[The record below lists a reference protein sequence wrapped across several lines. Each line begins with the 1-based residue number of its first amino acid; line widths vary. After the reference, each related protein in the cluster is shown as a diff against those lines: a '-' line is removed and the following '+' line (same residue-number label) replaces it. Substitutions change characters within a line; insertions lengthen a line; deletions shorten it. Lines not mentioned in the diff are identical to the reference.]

1 MGLFEYKFDK
11 EYSHIRLEFNY
22 DTMQYV
28 YYYAE
33 VEIPFDKLNFR
44 TKRTLKKE
52 NQKLI
57 DNPELLESFKVKKKQ
72 MEKEAFI
79 ESFGIDLHP
88 FQTLGG
94 TGGTMSDEM
103 KVFLDD
109 LLSQEDVLIGIHR
122 IGSNDSIAI
131 IEDVLTN
138 GLKLTGHQN
147 GAIYGTNTLSN
158 NISFYYDNNIIRD
171 ELMYANAYKDSKG
184 SYLIRI
190 PLYDLEEG
198 MCYRVDE
205 NGMLR
210 INPLYILGYV
220 PVNDKHIDKLITK
233 ATLNNL
239 KPKEE
244 IPKYEESL
252 KEENTKK
259 L

>member
-1 MGLFEYKFDK
+1 M
-11 EYSHIRLEFNY
+11 R
-22 DTMQYV
+22 
-28 YYYAE
+28 
-33 VEIPFDKLNFR
+33 
-44 TKRTLKKE
+44 
-52 NQKLI
+52 
-57 DNPELLESFKVKKKQ
+57 
-72 MEKEAFI
+72 
-79 ESFGIDLHP
+79 
-88 FQTLGG
+88 
-94 TGGTMSDEM
+94 

-138 GLKLTGHQN
+138 GLKLTGHRN
-147 GAIYGTNTLSN
+147 GAMYGTNTLSN

-233 ATLNNL
+233 ATINNL

-252 KEENTKK
+252 TEENTKK